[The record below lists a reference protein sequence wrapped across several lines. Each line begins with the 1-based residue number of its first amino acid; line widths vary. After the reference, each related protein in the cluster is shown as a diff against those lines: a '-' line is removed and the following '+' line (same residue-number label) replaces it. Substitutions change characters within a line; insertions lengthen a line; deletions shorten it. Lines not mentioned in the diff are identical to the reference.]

1 MKAEQAGG
9 PVVVGIDES
18 DSAREAVRFAAA
30 DAQRRHATLRIVL
43 AFSLSDPV
51 GGFDRAGIGEHYRE
65 SAVQAAE
72 AALDAAEAVARDVAP
87 DIEVEKDLRAGFP
100 VPVLLDESERAR
112 TVVLGS
118 RGLGGFAGL
127 LIGSVA
133 VALAARGQSPVV
145 VVRELPPAP
154 TAAEGGTEAPLPVV
168 VGVDGSPTSEAAV
181 AFAYEEAA
189 LRGAPLVAVHTWTD
203 YAIEPT
209 IATMIDWNA
218 IEDDERLVLGERL
231 AGWSAKYP
239 DVEVSRVVVR
249 DRPAHA
255 LVEQSKSAQLVV
267 VGSRGRGG
275 AAGLFLGSVSHGVL
289 HHAHCPV
296 AIVRPEAPAK
306 ED

>member
-30 DAQRRHATLRIVL
+30 EAQRRHATLRIVL

-65 SAVQAAE
+65 SAVQGAE
-72 AALDAAEAVARDVAP
+72 AALDAAEAVAREVAP
-87 DIEVEKDLRAGFP
+87 DIQVEKDLRAGFP

-133 VALAARGQSPVV
+133 VALASRGQSPVV
-145 VVRELPPAP
+145 VVREVPSAP
-154 TAAEGGTEAPLPVV
+154 GAVEETPLPVV

-189 LRGAPLVAVHTWTD
+189 LRGAPLLAVHTWTD

-255 LVEQSKSAQLVV
+255 LVEQSKNAQLVV

-296 AIVRPEAPAK
+296 AIVRPEKPAK